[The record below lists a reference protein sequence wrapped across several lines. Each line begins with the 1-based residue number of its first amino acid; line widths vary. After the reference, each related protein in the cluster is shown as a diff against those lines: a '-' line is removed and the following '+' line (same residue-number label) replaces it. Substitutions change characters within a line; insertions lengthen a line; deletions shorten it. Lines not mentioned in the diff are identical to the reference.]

1 MRFFRS
7 AIAKRP
13 SSYAWTRADLSPPEA
28 YSNNWKAYCASNAPR
43 TVVSGRVA
51 IFINVCPLTSQL
63 RRAGRQ
69 FGPTNLRGFG
79 LWPRD
84 VPQRG
89 SQPRLASAET
99 ISVGNLQQS
108 GPSPST
114 FMGYFP
120 RPARGNN

>member
-63 RRAGRQ
+63 RRARRQ

-84 VPQRG
+84 VLLSAPLKRY
-89 SQPRLASAET
+89 RLEICNNQDLPPPSSTGLEPALLS
-99 ISVGNLQQS
+99 SPNGLQL
-108 GPSPST
+108 
-114 FMGYFP
+114 
-120 RPARGNN
+120 